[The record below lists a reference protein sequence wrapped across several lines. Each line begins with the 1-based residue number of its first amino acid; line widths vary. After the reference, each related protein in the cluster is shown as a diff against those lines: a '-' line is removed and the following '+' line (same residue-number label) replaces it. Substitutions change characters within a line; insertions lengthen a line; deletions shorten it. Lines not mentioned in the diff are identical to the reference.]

1 MYEDGGII
9 TIRGQEH
16 FAVFNTAALEELTE
30 KYGGLT
36 ELSDKLKMTP
46 AKAVREIA
54 WLMALLISQGTA
66 LKKLQE
72 GIDGKTFSADEIK
85 ILMSPKELMDQAD
98 LIIEIMNK
106 GMGDDGDP
114 VENQEIDEVLEEIE
128 ASKKEPGAEG

>member
-72 GIDGKTFSADEIK
+72 GIDGKTF
-85 ILMSPKELMDQAD
+85 
-98 LIIEIMNK
+98 NR
-106 GMGDDGDP
+106 P
-114 VENQEIDEVLEEIE
+114 VYC
-128 ASKKEPGAEG
+128 KT